1 MSELAD
7 KIIVL
12 ESKLEE
18 LEAYCEYL
26 ERARDAIHDAQS
38 QHSVLNSYKGN
49 DLPYPHDSEVEECL
63 SEAEEERDRIADL
76 LAEVDDIEC

>member
-12 ESKLEE
+12 EGKLQE

-26 ERARDAIHDAQS
+26 ERAQDAIHDAQS
-38 QHSVLNSYKGN
+38 QHSVVDAYQGS
-49 DLPYPHDSEVEECL
+49 LPYPCASEVEECFHA
-63 SEAEEERDRIADL
+63 AEEERDRIADL

>member
-7 KIIVL
+7 KIMVL

-18 LEAYCEYL
+18 LEAYCDYL

-38 QHSVLNSYKGN
+38 QHSVLNAYSSN
-49 DLPYPHDSEVEECL
+49 TLPYPCESEIEECFN
-63 SEAEEERDRIADL
+63 EAEEER
-76 LAEVDDIEC
+76 ENKTKYYKST

>member
-12 ESKLEE
+12 EGKLQE

-26 ERARDAIHDAQS
+26 ERAQDAIHDAQS
-38 QHSVLNSYKGN
+38 QHSVVDAYQGS
-49 DLPYPHDSEVEECL
+49 LPYPCASEVEECFN
-63 SEAEEERDRIADL
+63 EAEAERDRIAEL